1 MNYLCVNLR
10 RWFNRRHAHK
20 GNRVKC
26 KQNDHHTTKQ
36 RKERHHPPFSV
47 DDKSSRSQ
55 QLGESDL
62 VFEMQ
67 LPLVIRTVKF
77 DERITVYELND
88 WPADV
93 YLEARRGQWM
103 QHAVYRCRFK
113 RRIKQTEI
121 ELGNIFSDDHRKKI
135 VCRLYQ

>member
-10 RWFNRRHAHK
+10 RLFNRRHAHK

-26 KQNDHHTTKQ
+26 KQNDHHTTNQ
-36 RKERHHPPFSV
+36 RTETHQPPSSI

-55 QLGESDL
+55 QLGESNL
-62 VFEMQ
+62 AFGMQ
-67 LPLVIRTVKF
+67 SLLVIRTVKF

-88 WPADV
+88 RPADV

-103 QHAVYRCRFK
+103 QHAVDRCRFK
-113 RRIKQTEI
+113 HRVKQTEI
-121 ELGNIFSDDHRKKI
+121 ELGNILMMIIARKL
-135 VCRLYQ
+135 CRLYQ

>member
-26 KQNDHHTTKQ
+26 KQNDHHTTKS
-36 RKERHHPPFSV
+36 RKERHHPPSSV
-47 DDKSSRSQ
+47 DDKSSLSQ

-62 VFEMQ
+62 VFGMQ
-67 LPLVIRTVKF
+67 SPLVIRTVKF
-77 DERITVYELND
+77 AERITVYELND

-103 QHAVYRCRFK
+103 QHAVDRCRFI
-113 RRIKQTEI
+113 RRIKQTDI
-121 ELGNIFSDDHRKKI
+121 ELGKYF
-135 VCRLYQ
+135 